1 MADEAVRQLEEYGV
15 KAPSH
20 VFVKAGVGA
29 MAGGVTGFLMNYYKE
44 NRPVVAVVEPEGMA
58 CICESAKRGDGKPHE
73 VVGDCNTI
81 MAGLNCGEPC
91 AITWPILR
99 DFASFY
105 IAELDVL
112 SERGMRVLAHP
123 MGKDEAVV
131 SGESGAATMGALLEL
146 SLIHISR
153 VVVLKGP
160 AALRLPRMPGW
171 SLSVFSLSNCC
182 KGRCERGVHYTL
194 EDYTLPA
201 TSSLGVSNEIVED
214 EAEISLQSGCL
225 SIILA
230 KDGNPF

>member
-1 MADEAVRQLEEYGV
+1 MGTEQRITGRCTLLAGGPIGDYEEIRALVRPDDFILAADSGFRHAAPLGLDVDLLVGDFDSLGTPPAGVKIYTLPVEKDETDTLAAVRLAMGWGC
-15 KAPSH
+15 KK
-20 VFVKAGVGA
+20 FLILGA
-29 MAGGVTGFLMNYYKE
+29 FGGRFDHSIANLITLREIAEAGGSGMLADDVT
-44 NRPVVAVVEPEGMA
+44 
-58 CICESAKRGDGKPHE
+58 
-73 VVGDCNTI
+73 
-81 MAGLNCGEPC
+81 
-91 AITWPILR
+91 
-99 DFASFY
+99 
-105 IAELDVL
+105 
-112 SERGMRVLAHP
+112 
-123 MGKDEAVV
+123 
-131 SGESGAATMGALLEL
+131 
-146 SLIHISR
+146 R

-182 KGRCERGVHYTL
+182 KGLCERGVHYTL